1 MTSTEYAAAYY
12 ERISEA
18 RRADGFG
25 GPDDYVF
32 TPQQTNREY
41 ALKEL
46 TWPVDVVLSD
56 VRLKADASGRARA
69 LYSLRHTAIVAAIH
83 AGISEQTLAMNART
97 SVAMIDRFC
106 GSHVKS
112 VLERGTEVLDRIAAK
127 HQRYAAKAKAK
138 GKRRGK
144 HSTHTAT
151 GLGAG
156 CEQPR
161 RIGRER

>member
-1 MTSTEYAAAYY
+1 MTNTEYAAAHY
-12 ERISEA
+12 ERICEA

-46 TWPVDVVLSD
+46 TWQVDVVLRD
-56 VRLKADASGRARA
+56 MGLKADASGRARA

-127 HQRYAAKAKAK
+127 HQRYAAKAK

-144 HSTHTAT
+144 HSTHTAA